1 VTMQFLAAVVA
12 VLVLLCFVLLVT
24 CAHILARVMRLEAA
38 ARMRAAGDGTDQ
50 SRLRV
55 HSPVPAELADDL
67 GLGGIERPL
76 ELNIV
81 SAGCASCGSLLDSL
95 CRAPHVDGI
104 DRRIVVGHEA
114 DVVLLPHPCE
124 VPIVVSSALV
134 QSAVMSGWRL
144 PVAVRI
150 VGGEVVAIDVA
161 ARH

>member
-1 VTMQFLAAVVA
+1 MQFLVAVVA
-12 VLVLLCFVLLVT
+12 VLMILLLVLLVT

-38 ARMRAAGDGTDQ
+38 ERARAAGAGGGLAP
-50 SRLRV
+50 LRV
-55 HSPVPAELADDL
+55 RAPVPAGLADDL

-81 SAGCASCGSLLDSL
+81 SAGCASCGPILDSL
-95 CRAPHVDGI
+95 CSPQLVDDI

-114 DVVLLPHPCE
+114 DVVLLPHPCD

-134 QSAVMSGWRL
+134 QSAVMSGWPL
-144 PVAVRI
+144 PVTVRI

>member
-1 VTMQFLAAVVA
+1 VTIPFLAAVV
-12 VLVLLCFVLLVT
+12 VLLVILCLVLLLT
-24 CAHILARVMRLEAA
+24 CAHILARVIRLETAQ
-38 ARMRAAGDGTDQ
+38 RMRAAGDGGGSAQ
-50 SRLRV
+50 LQV
-55 HSPVPAELADDL
+55 HAPVPAHLADDL

-81 SAGCASCGSLLDSL
+81 SAGCASCGPVLDAL
-95 CRAPHVDGI
+95 CSTPRLDAV

-114 DVVLLPHPCE
+114 DTVLLPHPCA
-124 VPIVVSSALV
+124 VPVVVSSALV
-134 QSAVMSGWRL
+134 QSVVMSGWRL